1 MSGIYIILSLKLQV
15 YIKKHFNHKGLLSPA
30 GKTNFWQNSTD
41 LWNGSTLTAE
51 SFKFRASN
59 ASTVGTDFSCSKS
72 GSKSFA
78 STAGGSHTV
87 NTTGPIVTICGKL
100 VVHAKPA

>member
-15 YIKKHFNHKGLLSPA
+15 HITKHFNHKDQLEKPIS
-30 GKTNFWQNSTD
+30 GKNLTD
-41 LWNGSTLTAE
+41 
-51 SFKFRASN
+51 FKFRASN
-59 ASTVGTDFSCSKS
+59 TSTVGTDFSCSKS

>member
-15 YIKKHFNHKGLLSPA
+15 HIKNTSLTKAFSHQLEKLISDKNL
-30 GKTNFWQNSTD
+30 TD

-51 SFKFRASN
+51 PFKFRASN

-78 STAGGSHTV
+78 STAVGSHTV

>member
-1 MSGIYIILSLKLQV
+1 MDYAVKSVTFLTSGHGHRITPNDC
-15 YIKKHFNHKGLLSPA
+15 F
-30 GKTNFWQNSTD
+30 
-41 LWNGSTLTAE
+41 TAE

-78 STAGGSHTV
+78 STVGGSHTI
-87 NTTGPIVTICGKL
+87 NTIGPIVTICGKL

>member
-1 MSGIYIILSLKLQV
+1 MKAFSHQLEKPISGKNL
-15 YIKKHFNHKGLLSPA
+15 
-30 GKTNFWQNSTD
+30 TD
-41 LWNGSTLTAE
+41 
-51 SFKFRASN
+51 FKFRASN

-78 STAGGSHTV
+78 STAGGSHTI